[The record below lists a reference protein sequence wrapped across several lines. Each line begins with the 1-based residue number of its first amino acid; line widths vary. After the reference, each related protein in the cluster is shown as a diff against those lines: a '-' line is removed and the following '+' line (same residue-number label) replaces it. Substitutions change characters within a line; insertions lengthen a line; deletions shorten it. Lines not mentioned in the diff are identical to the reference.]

1 MKPGIFKSTTA
12 LAVVVS
18 LAAPLPA
25 LSQGQGGKRIDLTQM
40 SGAEIGELVDRCKKR
55 ADRRQKKL
63 DKGKE
68 VEEKS
73 GPVAK
78 FCTDYGAG
86 AFDGQLP
93 AELQSATVLSS
104 IADMTAEAEAG
115 AAAEAEA
122 EVQAEA
128 AAEAETEAQ
137 AQAEADA
144 ELKKQLQAE
153 QEAAAAAEA
162 QQQAEQEAG
171 AEEQPAAEAG
181 AADASGDASAEAI
194 AQDLAEQQGQAGG
207 EAQDDAAA
215 GAGEQADSG
224 TAAEAQQET
233 GGGAAAEA
241 QAESAASTDGEGATA
256 EAIAEDLA
264 GQQGQTQDQVDTA
277 VEAGAE
283 TEAGTEAETEAAAAA
298 GTEAGNPEL
307 VEQDSQAQADA
318 LAEAEAETAAAAAA
332 AAASEDAAAEAE
344 VIEETVTEETARSSD
359 EEFETQVGETAP
371 EAAQAGAGA
380 GAQAPAPQ
388 ANTAEDD
395 DSGLS
400 DRQRQALIGLGALA
414 IGSLLNNGGKVVANT
429 GDRAI
434 VEQDGQYRVLKDDD
448 VLLRRPGSD
457 VTTYKFKDGSTRTV
471 VVREDGTE
479 VETIRAA
486 DGRVLRRTRT
496 LPDGRSVVL
505 FDDTQAAERVVVN
518 ELPQIQENRRAMI
531 DADQVSAQEL
541 AAALASQQAPAVD
554 RSFSLAQ
561 IRNIDAVRKLVP
573 EINVDSVNFDTGSSV
588 IRPQEAEELA
598 ALGNALREVIDKN
611 PGEVFLI
618 EGHTDAVGA
627 ATYNLALS
635 DRRAETVAL
644 ALTEYFD
651 VPPENMVVQGYG
663 ESDLA
668 VKTLEAERTNRR
680 VAVRRITPLLGSGS

>member
-1 MKPGIFKSTTA
+1 MKSGIFKSTTA
-12 LAVVVS
+12 LAVMVS

-40 SGAEIGELVDRCKKR
+40 SGAEIGELVERCRKR
-55 ADRRQKKL
+55 AERRQKKL
-63 DKGKE
+63 DRGKE

-78 FCTDYGAG
+78 FCADYSAG
-86 AFDGQLP
+86 AFDSQLP
-93 AELQSATVLSS
+93 GELQAATVLASV
-104 IADMTAEAEAG
+104 ADMTAEAEAG
-115 AAAEAEA
+115 AEAQAEAEA
-122 EVQAEA
+122 ETQAG
-128 AAEAETEAQ
+128 AEAEAEAGAQ

-144 ELKKQLQAE
+144 QAEAEAQLKKQLQAE
-153 QEAAAAAEA
+153 EEAAAAAAAQQQAEQEAAAEA
-162 QQQAEQEAG
+162 QQQAEQDTA

-181 AADASGDASAEAI
+181 TAGATAEAI
-194 AQDLAEQQGQAGG
+194 AQDLAQDQEQAGAA
-207 EAQDDAAA
+207 AQDEAAAEGQQQAGQDAAA
-215 GAGEQADSG
+215 DGQAEAGAEGATGEAIAQDLAGEQG
-224 TAAEAQQET
+224 
-233 GGGAAAEA
+233 EA
-241 QAESAASTDGEGATA
+241 QAE
-256 EAIAEDLA
+256 
-264 GQQGQTQDQVDTA
+264 GQ
-277 VEAGAE
+277 VEAE
-283 TEAGTEAETEAAAAA
+283 AAA
-298 GTEAGNPEL
+298 GTEAQADNPEL

-318 LAEAEAETAAAAAA
+318 LAEAETGTAAAAAA
-332 AAASEDAAAEAE
+332 AAGEDAAAEAE
-344 VIEETVTEETARSSD
+344 VVEETVTEDTSRSSD

-371 EAAQAGAGA
+371 EAAQAEAGAEA

-388 ANTAEDD
+388 ANAAEDD

-448 VLLRRPGSD
+448 ALLRQPGSN

-471 VVREDGTE
+471 VLRENGTE
-479 VETIRAA
+479 VETIRSAN
-486 DGRVLRRTRT
+486 GRVLRRTRT
-496 LPDGRSVVL
+496 LPDGRTVVL
-505 FDDTQAAERVVVN
+505 FDDTQEAEKVVVN
-518 ELPQIQENRRAMI
+518 ELPQVQQNRRAMI
-531 DADQVSAQEL
+531 GTDQVSAQEL
-541 AAALASQQAPAVD
+541 AAALASQQAPAVN

-561 IRNIDAVRKLVP
+561 IRNIDAVRRLVP
-573 EINVDSVNFDTGSSV
+573 EINVDQVNFDTGSSV

-598 ALGNALREVIDKN
+598 DLGNALREVIDKN

-668 VKTLEAERTNRR
+668 VQTLDAERANRR
-680 VAVRRITPLLGSGS
+680 VSVRRITPLLGAGS